1 MRLKKERKRKEDR
14 KEKKKKNSVEFKKD
28 LHKKPL
34 NLLHRYKGT
43 LYDVWLC
50 KQSDVIPLHLESLAL
65 KMCNLTSQRDYR
77 ASISLPFDL
86 ELLAPSVP

>member
-1 MRLKKERKRKEDR
+1 MQLKKERKRRGQKR
-14 KEKKKKNSVEFKKD
+14 KRRKNSVKFKKD